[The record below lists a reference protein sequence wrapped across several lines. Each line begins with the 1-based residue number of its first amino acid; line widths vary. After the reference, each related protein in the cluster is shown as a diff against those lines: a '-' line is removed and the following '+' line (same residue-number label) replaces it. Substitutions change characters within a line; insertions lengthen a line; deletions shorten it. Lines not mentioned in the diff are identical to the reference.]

1 MYRSSKDSAMGEWN
15 TLFKYCWRTSLTME
29 HVEERQLD
37 ADDVLIASG
46 ISDTCGDL
54 MDVFQKLFVCY
65 CHCQHYNAHFHYHH
79 HHHYLVIVLVVFVI
93 VIVFTQF

>member
-1 MYRSSKDSAMGEWN
+1 MYRFSKDSAMEEWN

-29 HVEERQLD
+29 ERHVEERQLD

-54 MDVFQKLFVCY
+54 MDVF
-65 CHCQHYNAHFHYHH
+65 
-79 HHHYLVIVLVVFVI
+79 
-93 VIVFTQF
+93 

>member
-54 MDVFQKLFVCY
+54 MDVF
-65 CHCQHYNAHFHYHH
+65 
-79 HHHYLVIVLVVFVI
+79 
-93 VIVFTQF
+93 

>member
-1 MYRSSKDSAMGEWN
+1 MYRSSKDSVMGEWN

-37 ADDVLIASG
+37 ADDVLTASG

-54 MDVFQKLFVCY
+54 NGRILEAICVLLSLSALQCSFSLSSSSSLLSYCY
-65 CHCQHYNAHFHYHH
+65 CVHAI
-79 HHHYLVIVLVVFVI
+79 LK
-93 VIVFTQF
+93 